1 MSWRM
6 CCPSL
11 VGRSIGSDCT
21 CVIHGTRQAA
31 PCPTVLSA
39 PDQRLKTTPTLP
51 GWMMVNEDQT
61 AAIKKTIRPST
72 TPLASM
78 AGAFARTSS
87 VMAIPPP
94 ELPVAAPLEDDDA
107 PRAARG
113 AAAQETGDA
122 GFEPAA
128 QRAERPVEREHH
140 PHQDEQLAGAEH
152 RRGL

>member
-1 MSWRM
+1 M
-6 CCPSL
+6 
-11 VGRSIGSDCT
+11 
-21 CVIHGTRQAA
+21 RQAT
-31 PCPTVLSA
+31 PCPTVFKD

-51 GWMMVNEDQT
+51 GWMTVNEDQT
-61 AAIKKTIRPST
+61 AATRKSTRPST

-78 AGAFARTSS
+78 AGAVARTSS
-87 VMAIPPP
+87 VMAPLPP

-122 GFEPAA
+122 GFEPAP

-140 PHQDEQLAGAEH
+140 AEQDEQLAGAEH
-152 RRGL
+152 RRAL

>member
-1 MSWRM
+1 
-6 CCPSL
+6 
-11 VGRSIGSDCT
+11 
-21 CVIHGTRQAA
+21 
-31 PCPTVLSA
+31 
-39 PDQRLKTTPTLP
+39 
-51 GWMMVNEDQT
+51 MMVSEDQT
-61 AAIKKTIRPST
+61 ATIKKPSRPST

-94 ELPVAAPLEDDDA
+94 ELPVAPPLEDDDA

-152 RRGL
+152 RPASYPAPRRAPPRGAGRPLRPAQVRRRLARPGTG